1 MFSNSKTM
9 FMYPTIKN
17 KQKLPFST
25 LLTEFLNENDLFFNE
40 SVKEKYG
47 VEEKD
52 DKLVY
57 EILIPG
63 FSKEE
68 ISLEVEN
75 RKLKV
80 TGKKEKESFIKNQTQ
95 VFLVPESYDVSKM
108 EASLKDGVLSI
119 FIEKKENYTTK
130 IEIK

>member
-1 MFSNSKTM
+1 
-9 FMYPTIKN
+9 MYPTIKN